1 MTDGPWRDG
10 RVHVLSRMCDTCIF
24 RPGNLCHLNPG
35 RVAGMVKEAKANE
48 SAITCHSTL
57 YRDDVDPSVCR
68 GFFDRH
74 PTIPLRLAVLIDV
87 LAEVEPP

>member
-1 MTDGPWRDG
+1 
-10 RVHVLSRMCDTCIF
+10 
-24 RPGNLCHLNPG
+24 
-35 RVAGMVKEAKANE
+35 MVKEAKANE

-74 PTIPLRLAVLIDV
+74 PTIPLRLAVLMDV